1 MPRQRCLR
9 ILDDVAARRDVL
21 LARLAAQAPAHLTR
35 KDPPD
40 RWSPL
45 EIVEH
50 LVLAE
55 RSVFR
60 DLDALADLEEAP
72 QRFRGRLLRLLV
84 EVILRGPFRV
94 RVPARS
100 MAPSGSWSLE
110 ECGVEWRRNHTRLR
124 AYVESLSD
132 AGCQRAIFTHPV
144 SGPLTVSQAI
154 HLMSVHLGT
163 HERQLDRVLE
173 SQR

>member
-1 MPRQRCLR
+1 MARQRCLH
-9 ILDDVAARRDVL
+9 ILDDVAARRDAL
-21 LARLAAQAPAHLTR
+21 LARLAAQPAASLTH

-40 RWSPL
+40 GWSPL

-72 QRFRGRLLRLLV
+72 QRLRGRLLRLLV
-84 EVILRGPFRV
+84 VVILRGPFRV
-94 RVPARS
+94 RVPTRS
-100 MAPSGSWSLE
+100 MVPSGSWSLE
-110 ECGVEWRRNHTRLR
+110 ECGLEWRRNHARLR
-124 AYVESLSD
+124 AYAESLPE
-132 AGCQRAIFTHPV
+132 AGFQRAIFAHPV

-163 HERQLDRVLE
+163 HERQLDRLL
-173 SQR
+173 